1 MTRQYVSTGHD
12 VLVTTTFD
20 VPGYQVIQYMGVVRG
35 ITVRSRGIGGQFVAG
50 LQQMVG
56 GQIGAYVE
64 MCEHAREEAMQ
75 FMLTHA
81 RERGANA
88 VIGMRYDAT
97 ELGQGV
103 SEVLAYGTAVLIQ
116 PYQANNYGQAQP
128 DPYSR

>member
-1 MTRQYVSTGHD
+1 MSNQYVSTGHD

-20 VPGYQVIQYMGVVRG
+20 VPGFQIVQYMGVVRG
-35 ITVRSRGIGGQFVAG
+35 ITVRSRGIGGQFIAG

-56 GQIGAYVE
+56 GQIGAYIE
-64 MCEHAREEAMQ
+64 MCEHAREEALQ

-103 SEVLAYGTAVLIQ
+103 TEVLAYGTAVLIQ
-116 PYQANNYGQAQP
+116 PNQAGAYGQLEKKP
-128 DPYSR
+128 P

>member
-1 MTRQYVSTGHD
+1 MGKQYVSTGHD

-20 VPGYQVIQYMGVVRG
+20 VPGFQIVQYMGIVRG

-103 SEVLAYGTAVLIQ
+103 SEVLAYGTAVLVQ
-116 PYQANNYGQAQP
+116 PYQAAGYGQPQP
-128 DPYSR
+128 NPYR

>member
-1 MTRQYVSTGHD
+1 MTKQYVSTGHD

-20 VPGYQVIQYMGVVRG
+20 VPGFQIVQYMGVVRG

-50 LQQMVG
+50 LQQIVG

-103 SEVLAYGTAVLIQ
+103 TEVLAYGTAVLIQ
-116 PYQANNYGQAQP
+116 PYQAANYAQTQTT
-128 DPYSR
+128 PYNR